1 MSLLLEQMEQANDE
15 KIKRMRQA
23 QIEAAEN
30 DYARR
35 SQEIDI
41 AVERADITTEA
52 VAYGVI
58 HVIGS
63 C

>member
-1 MSLLLEQMEQANDE
+1 MSLLLEQLQQASDA
-15 KIKRMRQA
+15 KIQRMRQA

-35 SQEIDI
+35 TQAIDI
-41 AVERADITTEA
+41 AVERADITTEP

-58 HVIGS
+58 HVLGGV
-63 C
+63 